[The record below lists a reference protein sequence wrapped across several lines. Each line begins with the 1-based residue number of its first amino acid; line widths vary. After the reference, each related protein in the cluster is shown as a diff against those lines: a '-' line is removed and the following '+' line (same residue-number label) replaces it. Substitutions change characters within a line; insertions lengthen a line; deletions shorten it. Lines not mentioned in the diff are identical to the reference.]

1 MNVALRHRCR
11 NLHCRMKLKAPVENE
26 RHAFC
31 CRGCFNSFYRSRC
44 LVCEKD
50 ISLDPLTGERRDR
63 SSRRK
68 FCGRKCK
75 AEAVKFPHTYQHP
88 RKRRLVQEVPILRA
102 LKVPTNASSGRR
114 MSSMPR
120 CGAGASGN
128 PQSAAAVWRSK
139 GAAFDHAP
147 WSRHSEIALNEL
159 GARRERAPCSSK
171 GSCGAQRSRMVGR

>member
-88 RKRRLVQEVPILRA
+88 TKATTGSRSARFTGLKSAHKRILGPAYVLDAEVWGGRIWQPAI
-102 LKVPTNASSGRR
+102 SSG
-114 MSSMPR
+114 
-120 CGAGASGN
+120 GVA
-128 PQSAAAVWRSK
+128 
-139 GAAFDHAP
+139 
-147 WSRHSEIALNEL
+147 I
-159 GARRERAPCSSK
+159 
-171 GSCGAQRSRMVGR
+171 QRSRIRPRALVETFRNRPERTWGTP